1 MRWALWPPPARLVEN
16 VKAKARTGR
25 KHLARE
31 KAQKLVVSV
40 TPLTLMPI
48 EPSVLLD
55 GKQEI

>member
-1 MRWALWPPPARLVEN
+1 MPPPARLVEN

-48 EPSVLLD
+48 EPPVLLD